1 MTLSEVRNQIYQFL
15 SKNSLFSIKANIS
28 SITSLDELDEK
39 SKIGAINSAMGLFE
53 ELKIVSKISDDKW
66 ILVKNFSENRQEVN
80 ISPETALMIES
91 FVNAYRK
98 ANSIE
103 SEEVDVLNISDGD
116 IKNVCAIGNILLS
129 SLSSK

>member
-39 SKIGAINSAMGLFE
+39 SKVGAINSAMSLFE

-80 ISPETALMIES
+80 IAPETAVMIENL
-91 FVNAYRK
+91 VNSYRK

-103 SEEVDVLNISDGD
+103 SEEVNVLNITDTD
-116 IKNVCAIGNILLS
+116 IRNVCVIGNMLLN